1 MDILEENAKIIVTA
15 PFIFVWDFL
24 KSVWFFIG
32 DIFVKIGNV
41 ISNFFT
47 NIGEKIKSLNLFFGG
62 IIRGL
67 IEYRDKVI
75 IWAAKSLMKW
85 ITAFVVPII
94 AITLD
99 MIFDLLK
106 GVVYKFLSLPGDL
119 INTNIKRAFG
129 GTASYNA
136 ANTLTGGILNTAV
149 KALVKVINFPL
160 SGIKVVLDTIPSI
173 SDLI

>member
-1 MDILEENAKIIVTA
+1 MDILEEKAKIIVTA

-24 KSVWFFIG
+24 KSVWFYIEH
-32 DIFVKIGNV
+32 IFLQIGNV
-41 ISNFFT
+41 ISKFFT
-47 NIGEKIKSLNLFFGG
+47 NIGLKISSAILFLQG
-62 IIRGL
+62 IFTGL

-75 IWAAKSLMKW
+75 IWVGKSLMKW
-85 ITAFVVPII
+85 LSAFVVPLI

-129 GTASYNA
+129 GTGSYNA
-136 ANTLTGGILNTAV
+136 ANTLTGGLLNKAV
-149 KALVKVINFPL
+149 KALVKVINLPL
-160 SGIKVVLDTIPSI
+160 SGIKAVLDTIPSI

>member
-32 DIFVKIGNV
+32 DIFVKIGNRIV
-41 ISNFFT
+41 KFFTDIELKISNAV
-47 NIGEKIKSLNLFFGG
+47 LFLQG
-62 IIRGL
+62 IVTRF
-67 IEYRDKVI
+67 IEYRNKVI
-75 IWAAKSLMKW
+75 NWVVNSLMKW
-85 ITAFVVPII
+85 IAAFVIPLI

-129 GTASYNA
+129 GTGSYNA
-136 ANTLTGGILNTAV
+136 ANTLTGGLLNKAV
-149 KALVKVINFPL
+149 KALVKVINLPL
-160 SGIKVVLDTIPSI
+160 SGIKAVLDTIPSI